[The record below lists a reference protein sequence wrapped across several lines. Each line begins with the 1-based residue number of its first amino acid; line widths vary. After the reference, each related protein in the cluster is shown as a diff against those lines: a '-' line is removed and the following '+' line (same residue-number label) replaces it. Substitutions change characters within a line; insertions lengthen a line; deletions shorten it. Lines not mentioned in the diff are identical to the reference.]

1 MAFPGST
8 YAPPGVYTQTF
19 TEDPVR
25 GLAESV
31 RIPLIIGPGSE
42 ILSQSALEIVRGS
55 SSTVDQRVVQEDEAG
70 RAVVDISAAGAVTRG
85 DFNGSYNRLQV
96 KHFPIVSGDGT
107 GTTATSSSSVNVT
120 VNGSPVV
127 VLAIDGAKGVLTL
140 SVSPEATDEVL
151 VTYFFNRTDTLIT
164 DTVSDQI
171 SPDAPELYG
180 QVSQKYDI
188 TTDVNDSL
196 SFLVDDA
203 NTVSVTI
210 SASPSG
216 GWTAAQVAA
225 FINSAATGTS
235 LSASTAVNNL
245 GDTVIYLT
253 ADRNIEVGSG
263 SANTT
268 LGLSSGDATN
278 RNKVFYTFQRPIV
291 DGTNG
296 GVTTTSPSDV
306 TVLVDN
312 VQVIPTAVDG
322 QSGAVTLPIAP
333 EVGVVVTIRYYF
345 NSWQDTFDY
354 LANRGITDVTLCGV
368 TPDRNDYVESS
379 DFVLKDDKILWG
391 TAVTIESGEYTTGGT
406 VFTDTQ
412 VSATLVDVRQ
422 YLAECSAVVN
432 TSVNPP
438 SEGRLE
444 FTLPLQPT
452 TGNGRDTP
460 LSSETYSEVANGRVD
475 LPTNRPDLVWAYWGY
490 SVEDALDRGRV
501 EVTKVES
508 STSTITLAEPVP
520 VGATVYATFYYNTLV
535 DQEYSV
541 ECVTAGASGVGTY
554 TLKNEAGSV
563 LPTPQFSSK
572 GAALASV
579 TVEFPSGSERTPDCR
594 FEAPFDA
601 TSLTGAVEEDVTV
614 TFASQDATIAKYT
627 VPGPGPYFPI
637 NGQSDSLDVNIDNG
651 ATAATDLGDPT
662 GNGTGFRAT
671 MVGGEISYDADS
683 GNTTYDIDATNN
695 AVDLEIDGIL
705 VQAMAEVAAGVD
717 AASYVSAI
725 NRAAFGD
732 WDNGGVA
739 LALQAAGSTTS
750 ITLDATASGIDDYYV
765 GWTIRLVTATGTT
778 AIGDTAEVLAYNGT
792 TKVATLDAGFGG
804 NTPGAAEQYVLY
816 NEGTLPAMKGSTRF
830 LAPLSI
836 AAGAFDD
843 INFRIVGADTVDCTG
858 AAAATIAPSGATP
871 YTAST
876 LAVEVQS
883 KMQAAVDAAWAAL
896 AGPPDAGLSPLI
908 LAEADSNGRIAIKVI
923 PQSDTPANLGAVLE
937 FVSDASAGGNA
948 EEDFCVLAGFDIAGS
963 GGAQAKLHNDQ
974 IATHFEIAGPP
985 ALAGYD
991 RILLTNR
998 ITPGQA
1004 TDSEFV
1010 LGQCQLKV
1018 LGGTGA
1024 DQAGLTANEEAEA
1037 GIRATVMEPT
1047 LFGEVGLAG
1056 GQDVAGNPVVTF
1068 YAAGGTTPQNNVFKF
1083 TFDGTPVTVEFL
1095 QSDGT
1100 TAIPP
1105 GGSADVPLTDPSGAA
1120 AGPIITQINSAMSAA
1135 GLAATAI
1142 QEGAGIRFRGGSSA
1156 SAASIVIGTGS
1167 ANSALG
1173 FGDGD
1178 VAYRSDLSV
1187 ETLVSGLMA
1196 ASAFSA
1202 AGLAKTVS
1210 DGASAKYLYV
1220 QSQGAAGAGT
1230 TSSVAFEASTALRP
1244 GVGLG
1249 ITAGD
1254 GNVGESAVDGFYVT
1268 SSDTVSGSGTANTSV
1283 LNTGTGQDGIVGQ
1296 TYRDSVTGL
1305 TFTILPRAGGAAYP
1319 TGGTSTIT
1327 FSVRNNV
1334 TTDSNLP
1341 VNTLP
1346 GVELYVANTSGVT
1359 AGDMAIVQTYEKG
1372 GNQPSVGDVYYVS
1385 YEYQKQGFSTQLFT
1399 KLSTVEAS
1407 YGPKSTEYPVSLAS
1421 YLSILNG
1428 AVIVAVKQVRKDT
1441 DTDADGVS
1449 DDASVDAYIAAI
1461 DDVEGALPG
1470 GSFPSYIIPLR
1481 GDSLTLYQYLAKH
1494 CDIQSSIRYRAER
1507 TAICGLS
1514 AGTQPR
1520 EAGDMAQAIARSRF
1534 RLLYPDIAT
1543 LSISRADGNTD
1554 TYLVDGTY
1562 VAAAWAGNRAAP
1574 TIDVATPWTRGRLVG
1589 FDDLARTLDPVQQNQ
1604 VAVKGL
1610 SVFAQRQRIIEC
1622 RHGLTTDM
1630 TNVLTKTPT
1639 VITIADEVQQ
1649 QARVTLDRFVG
1660 QKFLDGVTTQIEGQ
1674 LSATLKN
1681 LVKAQ
1686 IINAFTGVSAITS
1699 PDDPTVAEV
1708 EAYYQPVFPLL
1719 YIVVTFNLRSSL

>member
-1 MAFPGST
+1 MAFPGSI
-8 YAPPGVYTQTF
+8 YAPPGVYTQTL
-19 TEDPVR
+19 TEDPVQ

-31 RIPLIIGPGSE
+31 RIPLIMGPGSE

-85 DFNGSYNRLQV
+85 AFNGVYTRLQT

-151 VTYFFNRTDTLIT
+151 ATYFFNRTDTLIT

-180 QVSQKYDI
+180 QVSQNYEV
-188 TTDVNDSL
+188 TTGVNDSL

-203 NTVSVTI
+203 STVSVTV

-216 GWTAAQVAA
+216 GWTASQIAA
-225 FINSAATGTS
+225 FINSAATGTT
-235 LSASTAVNNL
+235 LAASTAVNNF
-245 GDTVIYLT
+245 GDTVLHLT
-253 ADRNIEVGSG
+253 AERNIEVGSG

-312 VQVIPTAVDG
+312 VQVIPNAVDG

-333 EVGVVVTIRYYF
+333 EIGAVVTIRYYF

-354 LANRGITDVTLCGV
+354 LANRGITEVTLCGV
-368 TPDRNDYVESS
+368 TPDRNDYVDGA

-406 VFTDTQ
+406 IFSDTQ

-422 YLAECSAVVN
+422 YLAECSAVVD

-460 LSSETYSEVANGRVD
+460 LSSSTYSDVANGRID
-475 LPTNRPDLVWAYWGY
+475 LPTNRPDLVWAYWGF
-490 SVEDALDRGRV
+490 SIEDALDRGRV

-508 STSTITLAEPVP
+508 STSTIVLVDPVP
-520 VGATVYATFYYNTLV
+520 VGAIVYATFYYNTLV

-554 TLKNEAGSV
+554 TLKNEGGTV
-563 LPTPQFSSK
+563 LSTPKFSSK

-594 FEAPFDA
+594 FESPFDA
-601 TSLTGAVEEDVTV
+601 TYLTGAVEEDVTM

-683 GNTTYDIDATNN
+683 GNTTYDIDVTNN
-695 AVDLEIDGIL
+695 TVDFEIDGIL
-705 VQAMAEVAAGVD
+705 VQAQADPASGVD
-717 AASYVSAI
+717 ASAYVDAI

-732 WDNGGVA
+732 FDNGAGVA
-739 LALQAAGSTTS
+739 LTLVAGASTTS
-750 ITLDATASGIDDYYV
+750 VTLAATSSAVDDYYV
-765 GWTIRLVTATGTT
+765 GYTLRIASGVE
-778 AIGDTAEVLAYNGT
+778 IGDTAVVTAFDGT
-792 TKVATLDAGFGG
+792 TKIATLAAGLTGA
-804 NTPGAAEQYVLY
+804 PGAVQYVLY
-816 NEGTLPAMKGSTRF
+816 NEGAAPVMKAATRF
-830 LAPLSI
+830 LAPVTI
-836 AAGAFDD
+836 AAGEFDD
-843 INFRIVGADTVDCTG
+843 INFQITAGGIVADCTG
-858 AAAATIAPSGATP
+858 ANAATINPAGSPF
-871 YTAST
+871 TA
-876 LAVEVQS
+876 
-883 KMQAAVDAAWAAL
+883 AAL
-896 AGPPDAGLSPLI
+896 AAQVQTDVQAQIDARWVAGGGTAECEPLV
-908 LAEADSNGRIAIKVI
+908 LVEADANGRLAFKLI
-923 PQSDTPANLGAVLE
+923 PASNIPATLGAVME
-937 FVSDASAGGNA
+937 FVTDPDGLN
-948 EEDFCVLAGFDIAGS
+948 EDFCVLAGIDTSTAG
-963 GGAQAKLHNDQ
+963 GTQAKLHNDQ
-974 IATHFEIAGPP
+974 IATHFDIAGPP
-985 ALAGYD
+985 ALVGYD
-991 RILLTNR
+991 RILITNR
-998 ITPGQA
+998 LTPGQA
-1004 TDSEFV
+1004 TDGEFV

-1024 DQAGLTANEEAEA
+1024 TQAGLTANEEAEA

-1047 LFGEVGLAG
+1047 LFGEVGMSG
-1056 GQDVAGNPVVTF
+1056 GQDAAGNPVVTL

-1083 TFDGTPVTVEFL
+1083 TFDGTPVTVEFV
-1095 QSDGT
+1095 QSDGV
-1100 TAIPP
+1100 TAIPV

-1120 AGPIITQINSAMSAA
+1120 AGPIITQINSAMSTV
-1135 GLAATAI
+1135 GLTATAI

-1167 ANSALG
+1167 ANSVLG

-1187 ETLVSGLMA
+1187 ETLASGLMA
-1196 ASAFSA
+1196 ASAFNA
-1202 AGLAKTVS
+1202 AGLAKTVR
-1210 DGASAKYLYV
+1210 DGANAKYLYV
-1220 QSQGAAGAGT
+1220 QSQGNAGAGT
-1230 TSSVAFEASTALRP
+1230 TSSLAFETSTALRP

-1249 ITAGD
+1249 VVDGD
-1254 GNVGESAVDGFYVT
+1254 GNVGEAAIDGFFVT

-1283 LNTGTGQDGIVGQ
+1283 LNSGTGQDGTVGQ

-1305 TFTILPRAGGAAYP
+1305 TFTVLPRGGGASYP
-1319 TGGTSTIT
+1319 TGGTSTVT

-1346 GVELYVANTSGVT
+1346 GVELYVANTSGVVAT
-1359 AGDMAIVQTYEKG
+1359 DSAVVETYEKG

-1385 YEYQKQGFSTQLFT
+1385 YNYSKQDFSTRLFT
-1399 KLSTVEAS
+1399 KLSTIEAS

-1428 AVIVAVKQVRKDT
+1428 AVIVAVKQVKKDT

-1449 DDASVDAYIAAI
+1449 DDVSVDAYIAAI
-1461 DDVEGALPG
+1461 DAVEGALPG

-1481 GDSLTLYQYLAKH
+1481 GDSLVLYQYLAKH

-1520 EAGDMAQAIARSRF
+1520 EAGETAQAVARSRF

-1543 LSISRADGNTD
+1543 ISISRADGNTD

-1589 FDDLARTLDPVQQNQ
+1589 FDDLARSLDPVQQNQ
-1604 VAVKGL
+1604 VAVRGL
-1610 SVFAQRQRIIEC
+1610 TVFSQRQRIIEC

-1639 VITIADEVQQ
+1639 VITIADEVQR
-1649 QARVTLDRFVG
+1649 QARSTLDKFIG
-1660 QKFLDGVTTQIEGQ
+1660 QKFLDGLTTQIEGQ
-1674 LSATLKN
+1674 LSATLKG
-1681 LVKAQ
+1681 LVQAQ
-1686 IINAFTGVSAITS
+1686 IISAFTGVSATTS